1 MAKQIWKPGNMLYP
15 IPAALISVADK
26 DGKPNLFTASWVG
39 TVCSEPPM
47 VSVSVRP
54 ERYSY
59 HMIEET
65 GEFVINLTTKK
76 LARAAD
82 YCGVRSGRDENKW
95 ERAGLTPVKGTKV
108 RAPYVKESPVNIE
121 CRVTNK
127 LALGTHDMFIG
138 TVEAVLVDDA
148 YMDEKNTFHL
158 EWAEPIVYSHG
169 TYHGL
174 GDAIGK
180 FGFSVKKGS

>member
-15 IPAALISVADK
+15 IPAALISVADR
-26 DGKPNLFTASWVG
+26 DGRPNLFTASWVG
-39 TVCSEPPM
+39 TVCSDPPM

-65 GEFVINLTTKK
+65 GEFVVNLTTKR

-108 RAPYVKESPVNIE
+108 RAPYVKESPVNME

-169 TYHGL
+169 AYHGL

-180 FGFSVKKGS
+180 FGFSVKKES

>member
-1 MAKQIWKPGNMLYP
+1 MLYP
-15 IPAALISVADK
+15 IPAVLISVADK
-26 DGKPNLFTASWVG
+26 NGNPNLFTASWVG
-39 TVCSEPPM
+39 TVCSDPPM

-65 GEFVINLTTKK
+65 GEFVVNLTTKQ

-95 ERAGLTPVKGTKV
+95 EGAGLTPVTGTKV

-121 CRVTNK
+121 CKVTNK

-138 TVEAVLVDDA
+138 TVAAVLVDDA
-148 YMDEKNTFHL
+148 YMDEKNAFHL
-158 EWAEPIVYSHG
+158 EQAEPIVYSHG
-169 TYHGL
+169 TYHEL
-174 GDAIGK
+174 GAALGK
-180 FGFSVKKGS
+180 FGFSVKKGV

>member
-1 MAKQIWKPGNMLYP
+1 MLYP
-15 IPAALISVADK
+15 IPAVLVSVADK

-39 TVCSEPPM
+39 TVCSDPPM
-47 VSVSVRP
+47 ISVSVRP

-65 GEFVINLTTKK
+65 GEFVVNLTTRQ

-82 YCGVRSGRDENKW
+82 YCGVRSGRDGNKW
-95 ERAGLTPVKGTKV
+95 ESTGLTPVKGTKV

-121 CRVTNK
+121 CRVTSK
-127 LALGTHDMFIG
+127 LALGSHDMFIG

-158 EWAEPIVYSHG
+158 EQAEPIVYSHG
-169 TYHGL
+169 TYHEL
-174 GDAIGK
+174 GAALGK
-180 FGFSVKKGS
+180 FGFSVKKEPR

>member
-1 MAKQIWKPGNMLYP
+1 MLYP
-15 IPAALISVADK
+15 IPAVLISVADK
-26 DGKPNLFTASWVG
+26 NGNPNLFTASWVG
-39 TVCSEPPM
+39 TVCSDPPM

-65 GEFVINLTTKK
+65 GEFVVNLTTKQ
-76 LARAAD
+76 LVRAAD

-95 ERAGLTPVKGTKV
+95 EGAGLTPVTGTKV

-121 CRVTNK
+121 CKVTNK

-138 TVEAVLVDDA
+138 TVAAVLVDDA
-148 YMDEKNTFHL
+148 YMDEKNAFHL
-158 EWAEPIVYSHG
+158 EQAEPIVYSHG
-169 TYHGL
+169 TYHEL
-174 GDAIGK
+174 GAALGK
-180 FGFSVKKGS
+180 FGFSVKKGV